1 MQTARRQTGAR
12 LAADGNERR
21 TTQTGAQLR
30 IITLR
35 YLLPVLLIG
44 AAMLIAIYL
53 RETRPDV
60 PITEQ
65 KEREWP
71 VAVVRAELAQAT
83 PEIRTYGSIVA
94 GRKLDLRPL
103 VAGEIIKISE
113 EMIDGGTVSAGET
126 LLTIDPFDFATAI
139 KQRKADIA
147 ETRARIAELNVR
159 TEVET
164 ALLEQEETQI
174 KLAEREVARR
184 QTLKR
189 RQVGSEKA
197 LDDARMALSERHQLR
212 LARRET
218 IARIATQI
226 EQETARLDSLEA
238 ALQQS
243 EKDLSRTRL
252 KAPFDA
258 FVSDPD
264 VALGKRVSTNDRL
277 ATLIEL
283 DRLEARFHLGTR
295 DYARLI
301 SSGPII
307 DRPVRIIWR
316 LGAQNVTLAGRIERQ
331 GAEIDASTGGIEL
344 FAHLEDLGPDIIIRP
359 GAFVEVWIQERI
371 LDEVVRLPLTALG
384 KDDRVYTVENGR
396 LTAQTVTIIAE
407 EEESVLVSGLTPG
420 ALVVTTRFPEIRPGL
435 KVTTTGG
442 S

>member
-1 MQTARRQTGAR
+1 V
-12 LAADGNERR
+12 R
-21 TTQTGAQLR
+21 T
-30 IITLR
+30 IILR
-35 YLLPVLLIG
+35 YFIPLFLVG
-44 AAMLIAIYL
+44 AAVFTAVYL

-71 VAVVRAELAQAT
+71 VAVVRAELANTT
-83 PEIRTYGSIVA
+83 PEIRAYGNIVA

-103 VAGEIIKISE
+103 VEGEIIAVSE
-113 EMIDGGTVSAGET
+113 QMIAGGTVSAGEL
-126 LLTIDPFDFATAI
+126 LLTIDPFDFTTAI
-139 KQRKADIA
+139 TQRKAEVT
-147 ETRARIAELNVR
+147 ETRARLAELDVR
-159 TEVET
+159 TEIET
-164 ALLEQEETQI
+164 ALLEQEEAQI

-218 IARIATQI
+218 LARIATQI
-226 EQETARLDSLEA
+226 EQETARLDSLAA
-238 ALQQS
+238 ALQRS

-252 KAPFDA
+252 MAPFDA

-283 DRLEARFHLGTR
+283 DRLEVRFHLGDR

-301 SSGPII
+301 SGGPII
-307 DRPVRIIWR
+307 GRPVRIIWR
-316 LGAQNVTLAGRIERQ
+316 LGAQDVTLAGRIERQ
-331 GAEIDASTGGIEL
+331 GAEIDASTSGIEL
-344 FAHLEDLGPDIIIRP
+344 FAHLDGLGPDTIIRP
-359 GAFVEVWIQERI
+359 GAFVDVWIQDRM
-371 LDEVVRLPLTALG
+371 LDEVVRLPLTALSD
-384 KDDRVYTVENGR
+384 DDRVFTVENGR
-396 LTAQTVTIIAE
+396 LSAQPVKIVAE
-407 EEESVLVSGLTPG
+407 EEETIFVSGLSPG

-435 KVTTTGG
+435 KVTAPGLKATATGG

>member
-83 PEIRTYGSIVA
+83 PEICTYGSIVA

-226 EQETARLDSLEA
+226 EQETARLDSL
-238 ALQQS
+238 
-243 EKDLSRTRL
+243 KPRFN
-252 KAPFDA
+252 KARRIFRA
-258 FVSDPD
+258 HVLRRRSMLLF
-264 VALGKRVSTNDRL
+264 
-277 ATLIEL
+277 
-283 DRLEARFHLGTR
+283 
-295 DYARLI
+295 
-301 SSGPII
+301 PI
-307 DRPVRIIWR
+307 RM
-316 LGAQNVTLAGRIERQ
+316 
-331 GAEIDASTGGIEL
+331 
-344 FAHLEDLGPDIIIRP
+344 
-359 GAFVEVWIQERI
+359 
-371 LDEVVRLPLTALG
+371 LPLVNA
-384 KDDRVYTVENGR
+384 
-396 LTAQTVTIIAE
+396 
-407 EEESVLVSGLTPG
+407 
-420 ALVVTTRFPEIRPGL
+420 
-435 KVTTTGG
+435 
-442 S
+442 